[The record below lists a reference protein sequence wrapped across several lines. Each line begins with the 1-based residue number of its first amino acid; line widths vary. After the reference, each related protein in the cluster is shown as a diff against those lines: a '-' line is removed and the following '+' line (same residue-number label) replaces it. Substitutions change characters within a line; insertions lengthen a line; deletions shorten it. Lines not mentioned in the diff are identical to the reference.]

1 MDKPLPF
8 LIERNGNLDLNDEVI
23 KILEKSINPRLLLFY
38 GQTRQGKSTTL
49 NQLIRGNVE
58 TWKYMNKSPFLS
70 QTSQQSLTIGC
81 DIYGPIKSSEINRRH
96 QINRKIKEDFDI
108 FFCDTEGL
116 FSLNGQSSTL
126 IPGILT
132 LLQVCTFSVIMI
144 NNVADTNTVD
154 QIASEIQFTKILQ
167 QINKDIKSP
176 LVSIYISGYQVD
188 IEKLDDFDDCI
199 SEYNNNRDQTS
210 DLILSKVNEKYPN
223 LNITKKDYRV
233 IPGGPYEKNNNK
245 EPDHDDL
252 KAKLYWHSIKEIIK
266 EFNKFAN
273 ETESYSADKLISM
286 IKVVFG
292 IFKEFKELPK
302 DPNLTNVLKKYLVD
316 NFNKYSLKQF
326 EKINEEIEK
335 DLKNNYGFY
344 YKILLDDNAALE
356 KLNNCIEKNMYEI
369 YTILIPE
376 KIKNFFE
383 NAKLKIRNSIELQ
396 FEAEFAN
403 KCKEIL
409 SANYINELIA
419 DIKNVINK
427 ANFREDIDMN
437 IINNYKKIWEIID
450 KKYENLFIYFKS
462 KKPKSIEIL
471 KNNFNNSLEKIIN
484 DLILAKKEWKIY
496 FEEIKETIKQE
507 INNQYL
513 QVFRKIKYQEDFDKL
528 IKTSDQLSK
537 ELIDKY
543 NQKYF
548 KNLSEEKKSDSI
560 NWIKKVCDSEYNK
573 LKEDNKIKPIWGNIN
588 KNIKTR
594 IKEKIINYINNIFQ
608 GKKFRNE
615 VDPNLGRNDV
625 IIKEIP
631 KELINSPEITKN
643 KQKELI
649 SYLNNEVNN
658 GVILFNKKREELPLL
673 EKVIINTEKLCNEI
687 ADKKIKELLSKFY
700 YQEDKLHF
708 NADNFYSL
716 FKKNEKIISLV
727 PPENKELNDL
737 INEISKKKAYEY
749 NNILIPK
756 LPSWNKIK
764 ENIKFQLQDV
774 CNNFYREIMG
784 NKTFKEDIK
793 YDIKNLDN
801 KINSLNLFN
810 NIMQNKHN
818 EIKELIYNMKE
829 NIKAKIE
836 NDSNKLSKWSD
847 QRKSLIQE
855 GYTIMLNKSDFNLG
869 TKDINEIKKILI
881 KEVENTPRFF
891 DAIKNESQKKEIM
904 KELEK
909 KAEEIGKKY
918 LMKKAEEEKVFRELN
933 EKNKK
938 KAEELQKHFENN
950 LNKVSQENNNLK
962 RQIEELI
969 RKQTP
974 PPPPPPPQVNYF
986 RATPYTGVSIVDGL
1000 AAIGEP
1006 RSYDYRAQIA
1016 ARNGIGG
1023 YVGSPAQNLHML
1035 SLLKQ
1040 GRLIKP

>member
-383 NAKLKIRNSIELQ
+383 NAKLKIRNLIELQ

-528 IKTSDQLSK
+528 IKTSAQLSK

-938 KAEELQKHFENN
+938 QTEELQKHFENN

>member
-58 TWKYMNKSPFLS
+58 TWKYTNKSPFLS

-96 QINRKIKEDFDI
+96 QINRKIKEDLDI

-199 SEYNNNRDQTS
+199 SEYNINRDQTS

-252 KAKLYWHSIKEIIK
+252 KAKLYWHSIKEIIL

-316 NFNKYSLKQF
+316 NFNKYSSKQF

-427 ANFREDIDMN
+427 ANFREDIDLN

-484 DLILAKKEWKIY
+484 DLISAKKEWKIY

-938 KAEELQKHFENN
+938 QTEELQKHFENN

-969 RKQTP
+969 RKQT

-1023 YVGSPAQNLHML
+1023 YVGSPAQNTHML
-1035 SLLKQ
+1035 NLLKQ
-1040 GRLIKP
+1040 GTLIKP

>member
-23 KILEKSINPRLLLFY
+23 KILEKSTNPRLLLFY

-471 KNNFNNSLEKIIN
+471 KNNFNNSLEKIVN

-950 LNKVSQENNNLK
+950 LNKISQENNNLK
-962 RQIEELI
+962 REIEELK
-969 RKQTP
+969 RKQT

>member
-950 LNKVSQENNNLK
+950 LNKISQENNNLK
-962 RQIEELI
+962 REIEELK

>member
-96 QINRKIKEDFDI
+96 QISRKIKEDFDI

-252 KAKLYWHSIKEIIK
+252 KAKLYWHSIKQIIL

-615 VDPNLGRNDV
+615 VDPYLGRNDV

-1023 YVGSPAQNLHML
+1023 YVGSPAQNTHML
-1035 SLLKQ
+1035 NLLKQ

>member
-1 MDKPLPF
+1 M
-8 LIERNGNLDLNDEVI
+8 
-23 KILEKSINPRLLLFY
+23 
-38 GQTRQGKSTTL
+38 
-49 NQLIRGNVE
+49 
-58 TWKYMNKSPFLS
+58 
-70 QTSQQSLTIGC
+70 
-81 DIYGPIKSSEINRRH
+81 
-96 QINRKIKEDFDI
+96 
-108 FFCDTEGL
+108 
-116 FSLNGQSSTL
+116 
-126 IPGILT
+126 
-132 LLQVCTFSVIMI
+132 
-144 NNVADTNTVD
+144 
-154 QIASEIQFTKILQ
+154 
-167 QINKDIKSP
+167 
-176 LVSIYISGYQVD
+176 VSIYISGYQVD

-252 KAKLYWHSIKEIIK
+252 KAKLYWYSIKEIIK

-950 LNKVSQENNNLK
+950 LNKISQENNNLK
-962 RQIEELI
+962 REIEELK

>member
-8 LIERNGNLDLNDEVI
+8 LIERNGNLDLNDEVL

-58 TWKYMNKSPFLS
+58 TWKYTNKSPFLS

-96 QINRKIKEDFDI
+96 QINRNIKEDFDI

-199 SEYNNNRDQTS
+199 SEYNINRDQTS

-252 KAKLYWHSIKEIIK
+252 KAKLYWHSIKQIIL

-484 DLILAKKEWKIY
+484 DLILSKKEWKIY

-918 LMKKAEEEKVFRELN
+918 LMKKAEEEKVFRELD

-969 RKQTP
+969 RKQT

>member
-8 LIERNGNLDLNDEVI
+8 LIEREGNLELNEEVI
-23 KILEKSINPRLLLFY
+23 KILEKSTNPRLLLFY

-49 NQLIRGNVE
+49 NQLIRGNID
-58 TWKYMNKSPFLS
+58 TWKYTNKSPFLS
-70 QTSQQSLTIGC
+70 QTSQQSLTVGC

-96 QINRKIKEDFDI
+96 QIKRKIKEDFDI

-116 FSLNGQSSTL
+116 FSLKGQSSTL

-176 LVSIYISGYQVD
+176 LVSVYISGYQVD
-188 IEKLDDFDDCI
+188 IERLDDFEDCI
-199 SEYNNNRDQTS
+199 REYNINRDETY

-223 LNITKKDYRV
+223 LNITKKDFRV

-245 EPDHDDL
+245 EPDHEDL
-252 KAKLYWHSIKEIIK
+252 KAQLYWNSIKDIIK
-266 EFNKFAN
+266 EFNKYAN
-273 ETESYSADKLISM
+273 ENESYSADKLISL

-326 EKINEEIEK
+326 EKINEEIVT

-356 KLNNCIEKNMYEI
+356 KLNNCIEKNMYDI

-409 SANYINELIA
+409 SADYINELII
-419 DIKNVINK
+419 DIKNAINK

-437 IINNYKKIWEIID
+437 VINNYKNIWEIVD
-450 KKYENLFIYFKS
+450 KKYEQLFIYFKS

-471 KNNFNNSLEKIIN
+471 KNNFINLLEKIIN
-484 DLILAKKEWKIY
+484 DLISAKKEWKIY
-496 FEEIKETIKQE
+496 FEEIKETIRQE
-507 INNQYL
+507 INSQYL
-513 QVFRKIKYQEDFDKL
+513 QVFRKIRYQEDFDKL
-528 IKTSDQLSK
+528 IKTSEQLSN

-548 KNLSEEKKSDSI
+548 KNLPEDKKSDSI

-573 LKEDNKIKPIWGNIN
+573 LKEDNKIKPVWGNIN
-588 KNIKTR
+588 KNIKAR

-625 IIKEIP
+625 IIKIIP
-631 KELINSPEITKN
+631 KELICSPEISKN
-643 KQKELI
+643 KQQELI
-649 SYLNNEVNN
+649 SYLNNEVNE
-658 GVILFNKKREELPLL
+658 GVNLFNKKREKLPLL
-673 EKVIINTEKLCNEI
+673 KNVIINTKKLCNEI
-687 ADKKIKELLSKFY
+687 AEKKIKELLSKFY
-700 YQEDKLHF
+700 YQEDKIHF

-716 FKKNEKIISLV
+716 FKKNEKIISHV
-727 PPENKELNDL
+727 PSDNKELNDL
-737 INEISKKKAYEY
+737 INEISQKKAYEY
-749 NNILIPK
+749 NNVFIPQK
-756 LPSWNKIK
+756 PSWNKIK
-764 ENIKFQLQDV
+764 ENIKSKLQDI
-774 CNNFYREIMG
+774 CNNFYREITE
-784 NKTFKEDIK
+784 NKTYREDIK

-801 KINSLNLFN
+801 KINSLNIFN
-810 NIMQNKHN
+810 NILQNKHN
-818 EIKELIYNMKE
+818 EIKELINSMKE
-829 NIKAKIE
+829 YIIAKIE
-836 NDSNKLSKWSD
+836 NEANKLSRWSD
-847 QRKSLIQE
+847 KRKSLIE
-855 GYTIMLNKSDFNLG
+855 KGYNIMLNKSDFNLG
-869 TKDINEIKKILI
+869 TKDINGIKNILI
-881 KEVENTPRFF
+881 KEVENTTGFF
-891 DAIKNESQKKEIM
+891 DGIKSESQKKEII

-918 LMKKAEEEKVFRELN
+918 LFKKAEQEKVLHELN

-938 KAEELQKHFENN
+938 VNEQLRQNFEQNIN
-950 LNKVSQENNNLK
+950 RISQENNELK
-962 RQIEELI
+962 RRIDDLT
-969 RKQTP
+969 RNP
-974 PPPPPPPQVNYF
+974 PPPPPPPPSNYF

-1000 AAIGEP
+1000 VTIGEP
-1006 RSYDYRAQIA
+1006 SSYDYRAQIA

-1023 YVGSPAQNLHML
+1023 YVGSPAQNTLML
-1035 SLLKQ
+1035 NLLKQ
-1040 GRLIKP
+1040 GRLLKP

>member
-23 KILEKSINPRLLLFY
+23 KILEKSTNPRLLLFY

-96 QINRKIKEDFDI
+96 QINRNIKEDFDI

-252 KAKLYWHSIKEIIK
+252 KAKLYWHSIKQIIL

-749 NNILIPK
+749 NNILISK

-891 DAIKNESQKKEIM
+891 DVIKNESQKKEIM

>member
-1 MDKPLPF
+1 MEKPLPF
-8 LIERNGNLDLNDEVI
+8 LIERGGNLELNEEVI
-23 KILEKSINPRLLLFY
+23 KIIEKSTNPRLLLFY

-49 NQLIRGNVE
+49 NQLIRGNID

-70 QTSQQSLTIGC
+70 QTSQQSLTTGC
-81 DIYGPIKSSEINRRH
+81 DIYGPLKSSEINRRH
-96 QINRKIKEDFDI
+96 QIKRKIKEDFDI

-167 QINKDIKSP
+167 QINKDIKCP

-245 EPDHDDL
+245 EPDHEDL
-252 KAKLYWHSIKEIIK
+252 KARLYWHSIQEIIK
-266 EFNKFAN
+266 EFNKYSN
-273 ETESYSADKLISM
+273 ETESYSADKLISL

-335 DLKNNYGFY
+335 DLKNNYDYY

-356 KLNNCIEKNMYEI
+356 KLNNCIEKNMFEI
-369 YTILIPE
+369 YNTLIPE

-409 SANYINELIA
+409 SVNYINELII

-427 ANFREDIDMN
+427 AKFKEDIDMN
-437 IINNYKKIWEIID
+437 VINSYKNIWEIID
-450 KKYENLFIYFKS
+450 KKYEKLFIYFKS

-484 DLILAKKEWKIY
+484 DLISAKKEWKIY
-496 FEEIKETIKQE
+496 FEEIKGTIKQE
-507 INNQYL
+507 INSQYL
-513 QVFRKIKYQEDFDKL
+513 QIFRKIKYQEDFDKL
-528 IKTSDQLSK
+528 IKTSEQFSK

-548 KNLSEEKKSDSI
+548 KNLPEDKKSDSI

-573 LKEDNKIKPIWGNIN
+573 LKEDNKIKPIWENIN

-594 IKEKIINYINNIFQ
+594 IKEKITNYINNIFQ

-615 VDPNLGRNDV
+615 VDPNLGRNDI

-631 KELINSPEITKN
+631 KELIYSPEISEN
-643 KQKELI
+643 KQQELI
-649 SYLNNEVNN
+649 NYLNNEVNN

-673 EKVIINTEKLCNEI
+673 EKVIINTEKICNEI
-687 ADKKIKELLSKFY
+687 ADQKIKELLSKFH
-700 YQEDKLHF
+700 YQEDKIQF

-716 FKKNEKIISLV
+716 FKKNKKIISTV
-727 PPENKELNDL
+727 PPDNKELNDL
-737 INEISKKKAYEY
+737 INEISTKKAYEY
-749 NNILIPK
+749 NNILIPQ
-756 LPSWNKIK
+756 LPSWYKIK
-764 ENIKFQLQDV
+764 ENIEFKLKDV
-774 CNNFYREIMG
+774 CNNFYKEIMA
-784 NKTFKEDIK
+784 NKVYKEDIK

-810 NIMQNKHN
+810 NILQHKHN
-818 EIKELIYNMKE
+818 EIKELINSMKE
-829 NIKAKIE
+829 NLKAKIE
-836 NDSNKLSKWSD
+836 NDTNKLSKWSD
-847 QRKSLIQE
+847 KKESLIYI

-881 KEVENTPRFF
+881 KEVNNTPRFF
-891 DAIKNESQKKEIM
+891 DAVKNESQKNEII
-904 KELEK
+904 KELEN

-918 LMKKAEEEKVFRELN
+918 LIKKEEEEKLFKDID

-938 KAEELQKHFENN
+938 QNEKLRQHFEKN
-950 LNKVSQENNNLK
+950 LNKISQENNELK
-962 RQIEELI
+962 IQLERMK
-969 RKQTP
+969 RTP

-1000 AAIGEP
+1000 AAIGEV
-1006 RSYDYRAQIA
+1006 RTYDYRAQIA
-1016 ARNGIGG
+1016 AKNGIGG
-1023 YVGSPAQNLHML
+1023 YIGSPEQNTYML
-1035 SLLKQ
+1035 TLLKQ
-1040 GRLIKP
+1040 GKLIKP

>member
-23 KILEKSINPRLLLFY
+23 KILEKSTNPRLLLFY

-950 LNKVSQENNNLK
+950 LNKISQENNNLK
-962 RQIEELI
+962 REIEELK
-969 RKQTP
+969 RKQT

>member
-23 KILEKSINPRLLLFY
+23 KILEKSTNPRLLLFY

-252 KAKLYWHSIKEIIK
+252 KAKLYWYSIKEIIK

-950 LNKVSQENNNLK
+950 LNKISQENNNLK
-962 RQIEELI
+962 REIEELK

>member
-58 TWKYMNKSPFLS
+58 TWKYTNKSPFLS

-199 SEYNNNRDQTS
+199 SEYNINRDQTS

-252 KAKLYWHSIKEIIK
+252 KAKLYWHSIKEIIL

-764 ENIKFQLQDV
+764 ENIKFQLQNV

-938 KAEELQKHFENN
+938 QTEELQKHFENN

>member
-23 KILEKSINPRLLLFY
+23 KILEKSTNPRLLLFY

-96 QINRKIKEDFDI
+96 QINRNIKEDFDI

-252 KAKLYWHSIKEIIK
+252 KAKLYWHSIKQIIL

-471 KNNFNNSLEKIIN
+471 KNNFNNSLEKIVN

-548 KNLSEEKKSDSI
+548 KNLSEEKKTDSI

-855 GYTIMLNKSDFNLG
+855 GYTIMLNK
-869 TKDINEIKKILI
+869 
-881 KEVENTPRFF
+881 
-891 DAIKNESQKKEIM
+891 
-904 KELEK
+904 
-909 KAEEIGKKY
+909 
-918 LMKKAEEEKVFRELN
+918 
-933 EKNKK
+933 
-938 KAEELQKHFENN
+938 
-950 LNKVSQENNNLK
+950 
-962 RQIEELI
+962 
-969 RKQTP
+969 
-974 PPPPPPPQVNYF
+974 
-986 RATPYTGVSIVDGL
+986 
-1000 AAIGEP
+1000 
-1006 RSYDYRAQIA
+1006 
-1016 ARNGIGG
+1016 
-1023 YVGSPAQNLHML
+1023 
-1035 SLLKQ
+1035 
-1040 GRLIKP
+1040 

>member
-962 RQIEELI
+962 REIEELK

>member
-23 KILEKSINPRLLLFY
+23 KILEKSTNPRLLLFY

-58 TWKYMNKSPFLS
+58 TWKYTNKSPFLS

-96 QINRKIKEDFDI
+96 QINRNIKEDFDI

>member
-252 KAKLYWHSIKEIIK
+252 KAKLYWYSIKEIIK

-918 LMKKAEEEKVFRELN
+918 LMKKAEEEKVFRELD

>member
-23 KILEKSINPRLLLFY
+23 KILEKSTNPRLLLFY

-918 LMKKAEEEKVFRELN
+918 LMKKAEEEKVFRELD

>member
-58 TWKYMNKSPFLS
+58 TWKYTNKSPFLS

-383 NAKLKIRNSIELQ
+383 NAKLKIRNLIELQ

-528 IKTSDQLSK
+528 IKTSAQLSK

-938 KAEELQKHFENN
+938 QTEELQKHFENN

-969 RKQTP
+969 RKQT

>member
-58 TWKYMNKSPFLS
+58 TWKYTNKSPFLS

-126 IPGILT
+126 IPGILP

-176 LVSIYISGYQVD
+176 LVSIYIYGYQVD

>member
-383 NAKLKIRNSIELQ
+383 NAKLKIRNLIELQ

-749 NNILIPK
+749 NNILISK

-784 NKTFKEDIK
+784 NKAFKEDIK

-950 LNKVSQENNNLK
+950 LNKISQENNNLK
-962 RQIEELI
+962 REIEELK
-969 RKQTP
+969 RKQT

>member
-8 LIERNGNLDLNDEVI
+8 LIERNGNLDLNDEVL

-58 TWKYMNKSPFLS
+58 TWKYTNKSPFLS

-252 KAKLYWHSIKEIIK
+252 KAKLYWHSIKQIIL

-484 DLILAKKEWKIY
+484 DLILSKKEWKIY

-918 LMKKAEEEKVFRELN
+918 LMKKAEEEKVFRELD

-969 RKQTP
+969 RKQT

>member
-23 KILEKSINPRLLLFY
+23 KILEKSVNPRLLLFY

-199 SEYNNNRDQTS
+199 SEYNINRDQTS

-252 KAKLYWHSIKEIIK
+252 KAKLYWHSIKEIIL

-687 ADKKIKELLSKFY
+687 ADKKIKELLNKFY

-784 NKTFKEDIK
+784 NKTFKEEIK

-950 LNKVSQENNNLK
+950 LNKISQENNNLK
-962 RQIEELI
+962 REIEELK

-1006 RSYDYRAQIA
+1006 RTYDYRAQIA

-1023 YVGSPAQNLHML
+1023 YVGSPEQNTHML
-1035 SLLKQ
+1035 NLLKQ

>member
-23 KILEKSINPRLLLFY
+23 KILEKSTNPRLLLFY

-950 LNKVSQENNNLK
+950 LNKISQENNNLK
-962 RQIEELI
+962 REIEELK

>member
-1 MDKPLPF
+1 MEKPLPF
-8 LIERNGNLDLNDEVI
+8 LIERGGNLELNEEVI
-23 KILEKSINPRLLLFY
+23 KIIEKSTNPRLLLFY

-49 NQLIRGNVE
+49 NQLIRGNID

-70 QTSQQSLTIGC
+70 QTSQQSLTTGC
-81 DIYGPIKSSEINRRH
+81 DIYGPLKSSEINRRH
-96 QINRKIKEDFDI
+96 QIKRKIKEDFDI

-167 QINKDIKSP
+167 QINKDIKCP

-245 EPDHDDL
+245 EPDHEDL
-252 KAKLYWHSIKEIIK
+252 KARLYWHSIQEIIK
-266 EFNKFAN
+266 EFNKYSN
-273 ETESYSADKLISM
+273 ETESYSADKLISL

-335 DLKNNYGFY
+335 DLKNNYDYY

-356 KLNNCIEKNMYEI
+356 KLNNCIEKNMFEI
-369 YTILIPE
+369 YNTLIPE

-409 SANYINELIA
+409 SVNYINELII

-427 ANFREDIDMN
+427 AKFKEDIDMN
-437 IINNYKKIWEIID
+437 VINSYKNIWEIID
-450 KKYENLFIYFKS
+450 KKYEKLFIYFKS

-484 DLILAKKEWKIY
+484 DLISAKKEWKIY
-496 FEEIKETIKQE
+496 FEEIKGTIKQE
-507 INNQYL
+507 INSQYL
-513 QVFRKIKYQEDFDKL
+513 QIFRKIKYQEDFDKL
-528 IKTSDQLSK
+528 IKTSEQFSK

-548 KNLSEEKKSDSI
+548 KNLPEDKKSDSI

-573 LKEDNKIKPIWGNIN
+573 LKEDNKIKPIWENIN

-594 IKEKIINYINNIFQ
+594 IKEKITNYINNIFQ

-615 VDPNLGRNDV
+615 VDPNLGRNDI

-631 KELINSPEITKN
+631 KELIYSPEISEN
-643 KQKELI
+643 KQQELI
-649 SYLNNEVNN
+649 NYLNNEVNN

-673 EKVIINTEKLCNEI
+673 EKVIINTEKICNEI
-687 ADKKIKELLSKFY
+687 ADQKIKELLSKFH
-700 YQEDKLHF
+700 YQEDKIQF

-716 FKKNEKIISLV
+716 FKKNKKIISTV
-727 PPENKELNDL
+727 PPDNKELNDL
-737 INEISKKKAYEY
+737 INEISTKKAYEY
-749 NNILIPK
+749 NNILIPQ
-756 LPSWNKIK
+756 LPSWYKIK
-764 ENIKFQLQDV
+764 ENIEFKLKDV
-774 CNNFYREIMG
+774 CNNFYKEIMA
-784 NKTFKEDIK
+784 NKVYKEDIK

-810 NIMQNKHN
+810 NILQHKHN
-818 EIKELIYNMKE
+818 EIKELINNMKE
-829 NIKAKIE
+829 NLKAKIE
-836 NDSNKLSKWSD
+836 NDTNKLSKWSD
-847 QRKSLIQE
+847 KKESLIYI

-881 KEVENTPRFF
+881 KEVNNTPRFF
-891 DAIKNESQKKEIM
+891 DAVKNESQKNEII
-904 KELEK
+904 KELEN

-918 LMKKAEEEKVFRELN
+918 LIKKEEEEKLFKDID

-938 KAEELQKHFENN
+938 QNEKLRQHFEKN
-950 LNKVSQENNNLK
+950 LNKISQENNELK
-962 RQIEELI
+962 IQLERMK
-969 RKQTP
+969 RTP

-1000 AAIGEP
+1000 AAIGEV
-1006 RSYDYRAQIA
+1006 RTYDYRAQIA
-1016 ARNGIGG
+1016 AKNGIGG
-1023 YVGSPAQNLHML
+1023 YIGSPEQNTYML
-1035 SLLKQ
+1035 TLLKQ
-1040 GRLIKP
+1040 GKLIKP